1 MLPEKKKWRHR
12 QYDHGNAFWSVFY
25 VLRYVTRFFRRIF
38 YIPVT
43 FILTNR
49 NTVTRQ
55 IGYFYRDRL
64 IMTEKEYNECVSTYA
79 DNVYRFI
86 LKNLRHEEDARDVV
100 QTAFEKMWRNRE
112 DIDNTKCK
120 SYLFTVAY
128 HQMIDH
134 IRKVKRI
141 YLKEEFAEET
151 KVQSNQQN
159 SLKKVLEEA
168 LSRLSE
174 TQRSL
179 VLLKD
184 YEGYSYDEIGQI
196 TGLSESQVKVYL
208 HRARV
213 QLKTYLVKLENVI

>member
-1 MLPEKKKWRHR
+1 
-12 QYDHGNAFWSVFY
+12 
-25 VLRYVTRFFRRIF
+25 
-38 YIPVT
+38 
-43 FILTNR
+43 
-49 NTVTRQ
+49 
-55 IGYFYRDRL
+55 
-64 IMTEKEYNECVSTYA
+64 MTEREYNECVSAYA

-112 DIDNTKCK
+112 EVDAAKSK

-141 YLKEEFAEET
+141 QLREEFEEET
-151 KVQSNQQN
+151 RVQHKPVHN
-159 SLKKVLEEA
+159 LKKVLEEA

-184 YEGYSYDEIGQI
+184 YEGYSYEEIGKI

-213 QLKTYLVKLENVI
+213 QLKGYLVKLENVI